1 MKKWIW
7 IILSIV
13 VIIGAGAWINASNQP
28 KGIEVKIDKV
38 QEKEIKAYL
47 STTGDILSKNKQLY
61 FGEQGIVDDIAIEVG
76 DTVKEDDVLMTI
88 KTSYG
93 TKKLRTDID
102 GIVTELNVSEGQMN
116 SLAQPVIVVQD
127 TKDLQVKIQLS
138 KYDAPTVKVNQI
150 VNITYNDKVYKG
162 KIASIDPTADKNS
175 NQSMSANSSEVYQN
189 AYIDIENPEGLVIG
203 FNVDVDILTAQNEK
217 TLVVPIE
224 AVISDNNGTD
234 FVYVVKNGKTSKKSI
249 NLGIISDI
257 EAEIKSGLTKGE
269 ELILNPG
276 TDITNGVDVIVSPK
290 EENK

>member
-13 VIIGAGAWINASNQP
+13 VIVGIGTWMTYSNQP
-28 KGIEVKIDKV
+28 KGVEVKTDKV

-47 STTGDILSKNKQLY
+47 STTGDIISKDKQLY
-61 FGEQGIVDDIAIEVG
+61 FGEQGIVDDIDIEVG
-76 DTVKEDDVLMTI
+76 DKVTDGDVLMTF

-93 TKKLRTDID
+93 TKKLKTNID

-116 SLAQPVIVVQD
+116 SLSQPVVVVQD
-127 TKDLQVKIQLS
+127 TKNLQVKIQLS

-150 VNITYNDKVYKG
+150 VNITYNDKLYKG
-162 KIASIDPTADKNS
+162 KISSIDPTADKGS

-189 AYIDIENPEGLVIG
+189 AYINIENPEGLVIG

-217 TLVVPIE
+217 TLVIPIE

-234 FVYVVKNGKTSKKSI
+234 FVYVLRNGKASKK
-249 NLGIISDI
+249 NVELGIVSDI

-276 TDITNGVDVIVSPK
+276 TNISNEVEVIVSPK